1 MKIMNKELTPKTYHC
16 NNCGAEVVH
25 SYNHKCVYCGGLID
39 FNEPNDKVI
48 ELKPDDLVDISLKEV
63 YLNYI
68 MNNLVII
75 LEGYKCPMPK
85 IYEYNEENNT
95 YISKAEEYINPP
107 KCAICLEM
115 PIYELKK
122 YGKDYVID
130 RILNLGIR
138 FNEIDRIMSQVLDNK
153 EIRFFVR

>member
-1 MKIMNKELTPKTYHC
+1 MKKLTLKTYHC
-16 NNCGAEVVH
+16 KNCGAEVVH
-25 SYNHKCVYCGGLID
+25 SYNHKCAYCGGLID
-39 FNEPNDKVI
+39 FNEPDDKVI
-48 ELKPDDLVDISLKEV
+48 ELRPDDLVDITLKEV

-122 YGKDYVID
+122 YGIDYV
-130 RILNLGIR
+130 RYKILSSGIR
-138 FNEIDRIMSQVLDNK
+138 FNEIDRVISQVLDNK